1 MASAKSDLAQKAKQ
15 RGNAA
20 FEEKNFEKA
29 VEEFSA
35 AIRVDP
41 NDAVFFSNRSAAY
54 VEVGLAEP
62 DLAKRPGWFSKALAD
77 GEQAT
82 QLKPDWW
89 KSWSRRG
96 KAEYELGRLEDCIV
110 SYQKALSLKPGGD
123 PHFEAMIV
131 NARQGLNDCTA
142 ADMAKLSP
150 EQLQEKLR
158 TGYGKLSLE
167 ELQEECKKSKLTTKK
182 CKRKEDYVE
191 ILVQADC
198 PSQTKKPTSKAVC
211 HCFGSLYKKVVPAAS
226 QQTEGERLLHRR
238 QRLAK
243 KYSGYSAKQLRKKAN
258 QHGLIDEQ
266 ADPDRDA
273 LFALVIQH
281 EIDRYQSRWDPAKFH
296 KVGIFFAVFGI
307 LCVFLAM
314 VVLMLVH

>member
-1 MASAKSDLAQKAKQ
+1 ML
-15 RGNAA
+15 
-20 FEEKNFEKA
+20 F
-29 VEEFSA
+29 
-35 AIRVDP
+35 
-41 NDAVFFSNRSAAY
+41 FFSNRSAAY

-62 DLAKRPGWFSKALAD
+62 DLAKRPNWFSKALAD

-110 SYQKALSLKPGGD
+110 SYNKALSLKPGGD

-131 NARQGLNDCTA
+131 SARQGLNDCTA
-142 ADMAKLSP
+142 TDMAKLSP

-158 TGYGKLSLE
+158 SGYGKLSLE

-198 PSQTKKPTSKAVC
+198 PSEPKKPTSQAFC
-211 HCFGSLYKKVVPAAS
+211 SCFGSMCRKVFPTAVKR
-226 QQTEGERLLHRR
+226 TEGERLLQRR
-238 QRLAK
+238 QRVAK
-243 KYSGYSAKQLRKKAN
+243 KYSGYSAKQLRKKAKQN
-258 QHGLIDEQ
+258 GLIDDQ
-266 ADPDRDA
+266 PDLDRDA

-296 KVGIFFAVFGI
+296 KVGIFCVVFCI
-307 LCVFLAM
+307 LCVFLVM
-314 VVLMLVH
+314 VVLIVMQ